1 MAAVMRR
8 SDLPFAAIVALLF
21 TGSAAA
27 TIAWCQA
34 MPTHCAI
41 PMPGGWTLSMT
52 WMRMPG
58 QSWPGAAA
66 AFLAMW
72 TAMMLAM
79 MLPVLAPML
88 RRYRDT
94 VADAGAPRR
103 AGLTVLAGMGY
114 FTVWIAIGLAVFPL
128 GAGLSALAMAQPDVA
143 RAVPIATAV
152 VVIAAGALQVSAWK
166 ARRLACCEE
175 ASTRRLRP
183 DAVTA
188 WRYGVALGVQ
198 CSRCCANLMAI
209 LLAVGV
215 MDAAAMAVVTAAV
228 AAERLAPAGQ
238 RVARA
243 VGAVTLAAGV
253 VLVARAAWL

>member
-1 MAAVMRR
+1 MQRSELRFAAVMT
-8 SDLPFAAIVALLF
+8 LLF
-21 TGSAAA
+21 MGSAAA
-27 TIAWCQA
+27 TIAWCHA
-34 MPTHCAI
+34 MPAHCAM

-66 AFLAMW
+66 AFVAMW
-72 TAMMLAM
+72 ATMMVTM

-88 RRYRDT
+88 RRYRDA
-94 VADAGAPRR
+94 VAVAGAARP

-114 FTVWIAIGLAVFPL
+114 FAVWIAIGLAVFPL
-128 GAGLSALAMAQPDVA
+128 GAALSALAMAQPDVA
-143 RAVPIATAV
+143 RAVPLATAA

-166 ARRLACCEE
+166 ARCLACCEE
-175 ASTRRLRP
+175 ASAHPRP
-183 DAVTA
+183 LPSNAGTA
-188 WRYGVALGVQ
+188 WRHGVALGVQ

-215 MDAAAMAVVTAAV
+215 MDVAVMAVVTAAV

-243 VGAVTLAAGV
+243 VGAMTLAAGV